1 MHIILNMLHKNKTKG
16 KRERKQ
22 KRKDGW
28 KERKEEKKGPNV
40 YVNLQCPQ
48 ETQGSD
54 LAPGSPPLTH
64 LVLQMLI

>member
-1 MHIILNMLHKNKTKG
+1 MEG
-16 KRERKQ
+16 K
-22 KRKDGW
+22 
-28 KERKEEKKGPNV
+28 KEGKKGPNV

-64 LVLQMLI
+64 LVLQMLIKIN